1 MAQQT
6 YKRGS
11 VILVR
16 YPFTDLSGSKIRPAI
31 IISPTKFLIESKDV
45 LCAFIS
51 SSLPDPLLSSDIIIN
66 SSDPDF
72 TRTGLKRTSVLR
84 THKLALLSKELVFS
98 KLGDISVAFEKKMN
112 ERLKIAIG
120 IE

>member
-1 MAQQT
+1 MALET

-31 IISPTKFLIESKDV
+31 IITPTRFLSESPDV

-51 SSLPDPLLSSDIIIN
+51 SSLPDPVLPSDIIIN
-66 SSDPDF
+66 SSDSGF
-72 TRTGLKRTSVLR
+72 SHTGLKRTSVLR
-84 THKLALLSKELVFS
+84 THKLVLLSKALVYS
-98 KLGDISVAFEKKMN
+98 KLGDISASFEKKMN
-112 ERLKIAIG
+112 ERLKIALG
-120 IE
+120 ID